1 MVSLTLITVGFLVTT
16 GLVVALARES
26 TARWERAKRAPVAVR
41 AAVPVRQ
48 SSPAGSALRT
58 AGAMTRRG
66 VAALR
71 SQISR
76 FPPVTALGRLL
87 PKGPKLET
95 PGGRPIRRL
104 LGDLRPSRFGG
115 SLRRGRW
122 TKGRSPAR
130 PVDGDEAPRTATD
143 ARSGGAAGAAGQR
156 RLRRTVPRAHRRAL
170 AFLLRHEGPQDARTP
185 HESSDGSPTARS

>member
-1 MVSLTLITVGFLVTT
+1 MVSLTLITVGFLVAT

-26 TARWERAKRAPVAVR
+26 TARWERAKRAAVAVR
-41 AAVPVRQ
+41 AAVPARQ

-58 AGAMTRRG
+58 AGAMVRRR

-71 SQISR
+71 SQASR
-76 FPPVTALGRLL
+76 FPPVTAVGRFL
-87 PKGPKLET
+87 PKGLKRET
-95 PGGRPIRRL
+95 PGRGPIRRL

-115 SLRRGRW
+115 ILRRGRW
-122 TKGRSPAR
+122 TKGSSPAR
-130 PVDGDEAPRTATD
+130 PVDGEEAPRTATD
-143 ARSGGAAGAAGQR
+143 GRSRGVAGAAGQG

-170 AFLLRHEGPQDARTP
+170 AFLHRHEGPQDARTP